1 MNWKGYNLSRNRE
14 FVIHKF
20 TSSNTAHNLS
30 KNTWQIRKMSSMSLK
45 DALKVY
51 KLNYNRCL
59 DGEQKEQKDTL
70 DTILL
75 LPNFHPLVF
84 NLILRRINLEIKRS
98 GA

>member
-45 DALKVY
+45 DTL

-59 DGEQKEQKDTL
+59 DGEQKEHKDML
-70 DTILL
+70 DTIQ
-75 LPNFHPLVF
+75 
-84 NLILRRINLEIKRS
+84 
-98 GA
+98 